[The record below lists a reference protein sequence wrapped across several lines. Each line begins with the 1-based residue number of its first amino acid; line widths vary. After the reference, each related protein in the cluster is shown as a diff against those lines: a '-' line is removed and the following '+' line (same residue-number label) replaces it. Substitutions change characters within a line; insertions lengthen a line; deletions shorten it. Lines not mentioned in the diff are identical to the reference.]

1 MEEKQKLNAPRDFL
15 RGAAVT
21 RPSSP
26 ALLTPSHFTVTC
38 ATNPQPRPPDPP
50 TLGQTHTPDPWVIIT
65 RTQQE
70 LQELRRENQRL
81 LLKHK
86 DTSSTQYSTHHTRY
100 THSPEQL
107 RRDSEELRGEV
118 KRLKEEL
125 RERERNISRQC
136 AEREELSVELLHC
149 KDELKQNR
157 EKLAECVLQR
167 EQSER
172 ELQCSKEETQR
183 LQEQVQQVCESH
195 SAEISALTH
204 TNTHLQSSLTAATQE
219 VTLLRQNLEEVISEK
234 EMVQEQLS
242 SQSSVIAEQADT
254 LQKLRSY
261 IGTRSEEEK
270 QHTLI
275 QKLEKE
281 KEALIMSVEL
291 LKVRVQASNDIL
303 ALQERELGEQSDPLH
318 KDSRAGQLLSLW
330 REKVFVLLVQ
340 LRSRDLQLHS
350 EKSQLHNTVCDL
362 QQDVQ
367 KLQSQISVFQHSL
380 QDKTAELELHNIHSQ
395 ELKQQLC
402 RAVEENEILKEE
414 KDKNEKS
421 LRDITNTAHRVCECV
436 EQCRGQMD
444 SAQFQMNTL
453 AQRLSFATKRLDTVH
468 GLLLRKEAL
477 RKAQQATKPPDPP
490 ASDSSCIER
499 LKAEVALLSSERDQ
513 LTQELK
519 RTPDLIQSALSDLQQ
534 QLERQVG
541 HLTQALSCSKA
552 DMEECELRRVEAQ
565 RQCEEHEATIV
576 ELQAEVHSVQQQSE
590 EQEGTISE
598 LRAEAHRIQQHWQTV
613 LQEKVSEVEG
623 VHTRQLREMETQL
636 NTARREHTKAVVAL
650 RQVERS
656 AMREREQER
665 EAERARS
672 EHTHKNITHL
682 QTQLKEKDKDRNI
695 LLAVVQ
701 QQGLMNEYR
710 RIRRVAIQSPKS
722 LQEHKQ
728 QQQKQ
733 HQQLKDAELKEGSV
747 LSMLGEVR
755 SLSSAV
761 IHSSEGEEDE
771 DDEEGQRDRVTH
783 TN

>member
-21 RPSSP
+21 CPSSP

-136 AEREELSVELLHC
+136 AEREELSVELLRC

-275 QKLEKE
+275 
-281 KEALIMSVEL
+281 
-291 LKVRVQASNDIL
+291 
-303 ALQERELGEQSDPLH
+303 QSDPLH

-672 EHTHKNITHL
+672 EHTQKNITHL

-710 RIRRVAIQSPKS
+710 RIRRVAIQSTKS

-747 LSMLGEVR
+747 LSVLGEVR

-771 DDEEGQRDRVTH
+771 DDEEGQGDRVTH